1 MDPTSSLHSIFSYIF
16 IPFTESIL
24 FLFAVY
30 GIGLIPISVNPNR
43 KEYKPPKKTLVL
55 DLDETLVHSSTRGI
69 RHDFMVEVLNE
80 NASLI
85 YYVYKRPHLDYF
97 LKKVSQWYDIVIFT
111 ASVSEYGKLR
121 GYEHVSHLNFEI
133 RITNK

>member
-1 MDPTSSLHSIFSYIF
+1 MATSSIFHFFYSYIL
-16 IPFTESIL
+16 IPFIETVLYSIG
-24 FLFAVY
+24 VY
-30 GIGLIPISVNPNR
+30 WIQKINITSNPSR
-43 KEYKPPKKTLVL
+43 KEFKLPKKTLVL

-97 LKKVSQWYDIVIFT
+97 LKKVAQWYDIVIFT
-111 ASVSEYGKLR
+111 ASVSEYGKFR
-121 GYEHVSHLNFEI
+121 EI
-133 RITNK
+133 RVSFISKNANI